1 MTYDTVVRGG
11 TLVLPGGS
19 VEADLAIAGGVVAAI
34 GRGLDA
40 PEIIDARHRLVLPG
54 VVDPHVHPIHAEGY
68 GSVSRAGL
76 RGGVTALGHHLYTPP
91 TGDPVAT
98 FEAARLEAE
107 AESAADFVFHVRLN
121 DLARTAPSIPALVAA
136 GSNSFKLFM
145 AYGNRGIQTRDDEV
159 VLAMQAAAAA
169 GGTLLFHAENGHVA
183 DLLER
188 QARARGETEL
198 RHYIAARP
206 RWVES
211 EAVLRL
217 LQLLRL
223 AGSRTYVVH
232 LACAESLAAVRDAK
246 AAGLPVTAE
255 TCPHYLLLTAE
266 EADPLGA
273 QAKMSPPLRDAADR
287 DALWRALADGL
298 LDCVGSDHSAFVR
311 EEKEVGGDVF
321 DAGFGVPGIGT
332 MLPLLFDRGVHG
344 GRLSVGRLA
353 EVMATAPARA
363 IGIGHRKGAL
373 AVGLDADLVLFD
385 PDAPFRIDAAAEG
398 ERAYYSLYEG
408 WRGRGVVQATYLRG
422 RLAFADGEV
431 VAPEGSGRWIH
442 RPAARRDAPGDAG

>member
-1 MTYDTVVRGG
+1 MVFDTVVRGG
-11 TLVLPGGS
+11 TLVLPGGP
-19 VEADLAIAGGVVAAI
+19 VEADLAIAKGVVAAI

-40 PEIIDARHRLVLPG
+40 PEVIDARHRLVLPG

-91 TGDPVAT
+91 DGDPVAA
-98 FEAARLEAE
+98 FEAARVEAG

-121 DLARTAPSIPALVAA
+121 DLARTAPAIAALVAA
-136 GSNSFKLFM
+136 GSSTFKLFM
-145 AYGNRGIQTRDDEV
+145 AYGNRGIQVRDDEI
-159 VLAMQAAAAA
+159 VLAMQAAADA

-188 QARARGETEL
+188 QARSRGETTL
-198 RHYIAARP
+198 RHYIASRP

-217 LQLLRL
+217 MQLVRI
-223 AGSRTYVVH
+223 AGSRTYLVH
-232 LACAESLAAVRDAK
+232 LTCAESLAAVRDAK
-246 AAGLPVTAE
+246 AAGLAVSAE
-255 TCPHYLLLTAE
+255 TCPHYLLLTAA
-266 EADPLGA
+266 EADGLGA
-273 QAKMSPPLRDAADR
+273 EAKMSPPLREAADR
-287 DALWRALADGL
+287 EALWRALADGL

-311 EEKEVGGDVF
+311 EEKEVGADVF

-344 GRLSVGRLA
+344 GRLSVGRLT
-353 EVMATAPARA
+353 EVLATEPARA

-373 AVGLDADLVLFD
+373 AIGMDADLVLFD
-385 PDAPFRIDAAAEG
+385 PAAPFVVDAADEG
-398 ERAYYSLYEG
+398 ERAYYSLYAG

-422 RLAFADGEV
+422 RLAYADGEV
-431 VAPEGSGRWIH
+431 VAPPGTGRWIH
-442 RPAARRDAPGDAG
+442 RPAAARDLEVVAG

>member
-1 MTYDTVVRGG
+1 VAYDTVVRGG
-11 TLVLPGGS
+11 TLVLPGGP
-19 VEADLAIAGGVVAAI
+19 VAADLAIVGGVVAAI

-40 PEIIDARHRLVLPG
+40 PEVIDARHRLVLPG
-54 VVDPHVHPIHAEGY
+54 VVDPHVHAIHAEGY

-76 RGGVTALGHHLYTPP
+76 RGGVTTLGHHLYTPP
-91 TGDPVAT
+91 DGDPVAA
-98 FEAARLEAE
+98 FEAARLEAG

-121 DLARTAPSIPALVAA
+121 DLARTAPAIATLVAA
-136 GSNSFKLFM
+136 GSPSFKLFM
-145 AYGNRGIQTRDDEV
+145 AYGNRGIQVRDDEV
-159 VLAMQAAAAA
+159 VLAMQTAAAA

-217 LQLLRL
+217 LQLVRL
-223 AGSRTYVVH
+223 AGSRTYLVH
-232 LACAESLAAVRDAK
+232 LTCAESLAAVRDAK
-246 AAGLPVTAE
+246 AAGLAVSAE
-255 TCPHYLLLTAE
+255 TCPHYLLLTAA
-266 EADPLGA
+266 EAEPLGA
-273 QAKMSPPLRDAADR
+273 EAKMSPPLRDAADR

-311 EEKEVGGDVF
+311 EEKEVNGDVF

-344 GRLSVGRLA
+344 GRLSVERLA
-353 EVMATAPARA
+353 EIMATAPARA
-363 IGIGHRKGAL
+363 IGLGHRKGAL
-373 AVGLDADLVLFD
+373 AVGLDADLLLLD
-385 PDAPFRIDAAAEG
+385 PQAPFVVDAAAEG

-408 WRGRGVVQATYLRG
+408 WRGRGVVQAVYQRG

-431 VAPEGSGRWIH
+431 VAPPGSGRWIH
-442 RPAARRDAPGDAG
+442 RPTTRSDAAVVAG

>member
-1 MTYDTVVRGG
+1 MVYDTVVRGG

-40 PEIIDARHRLVLPG
+40 PEVVDARHRLVLPG

-91 TGDPVAT
+91 TGDPVAN
-98 FEAARLEAE
+98 FEAARTEAE
-107 AESAADFVFHVRLN
+107 GESAADFVFHVRLN
-121 DLARTAPSIPALVAA
+121 DLARTASSIAALVAA
-136 GSNSFKLFM
+136 GSSSFKLFM
-145 AYGNRGIQTRDDEV
+145 AYGNRGIQVRDDEV

-169 GGTLLFHAENGHVA
+169 GATLLFHAENGHVA

-188 QARARGETEL
+188 QARDRGETEL
-198 RHYIAARP
+198 RHYIASRP
-206 RWVES
+206 SWVES

-217 LQLLRL
+217 MQLVRL
-223 AGSRTYVVH
+223 AGSRTYLVH
-232 LACAESLAAVRDAK
+232 LTCAGSLAAVRDAK
-246 AAGLPVTAE
+246 EAGLLVTAE
-255 TCPHYLLLTAE
+255 TCPHYLLLTAD
-266 EADPLGA
+266 EAEPLGA
-273 QAKMSPPLRDAADR
+273 QAKMSPPLRETADR

-311 EEKEVGGDVF
+311 EEKEVGGNVF

-344 GRLSVGRLA
+344 GRLSVERLA

-373 AVGLDADLVLFD
+373 AVGMDADLLLFD

-431 VAPEGSGRWIH
+431 VAPPGSGRWIR
-442 RPAARRDAPGDAG
+442 RPTGGHDGATG